1 MPLQCIII
9 EDEPIGRKIL
19 QDYISQDTRLQ
30 LAGAYRT
37 ATEAGPHIQLLKPGL
52 LFLDI
57 RMPLVSGIEWL
68 RSLPTPP
75 LVIFTTAFREYAI
88 DAFDLNAV
96 DYLLKPFSFRRF
108 AQAVQK
114 ALDHKTP
121 AVETDPA
128 GLFLRDGAKWLRL
141 NLDDLLYI
149 EAMREYVRVVTARG
163 THLIHQSMKSI
174 EEQLPPASFLRIH
187 KSYIVA
193 IDKVSSIEGGEAVIA
208 KQRLPISRQL
218 KKEVLEKITRR
229 GSR

>member
-1 MPLQCIII
+1 MPLQCVII

-19 QDYISQDTRLQ
+19 QDYISQDTRLH

-37 ATEAGPHIQLLKPGL
+37 ATEAGPHIPLLQPDL

-96 DYLLKPFSFRRF
+96 DYLLKPFSFHRF

-114 ALDHKTP
+114 ALDLRAP
-121 AVETDPA
+121 AAGSAQA

-141 NLDDLLYI
+141 NLDDLLYV
-149 EAMREYVRVVTARG
+149 EAMREYVKVVTAQG
-163 THLIHQSMKSI
+163 VHLIHMSMKGI
-174 EEQLPPASFLRIH
+174 EEQLPQARFLRIH

-193 IDKVSSIEGGEAVIA
+193 IDKVSSIEGGEAIIA

-229 GSR
+229 GNR

>member
-19 QDYISQDTRLQ
+19 QDYIRQDSRLQ
-30 LAGAYRT
+30 LAGTYRT
-37 ATEAGPHIQLLKPGL
+37 ATEAGSHVPALNPDL

-57 RMPLVSGIEWL
+57 RMPLLSGIEWL

-88 DAFDLNAV
+88 EAFDLNAV
-96 DYLLKPFSFRRF
+96 DYLLKPFSFLRF

-114 ALDHKTP
+114 ALDRCSP
-121 AVETDPA
+121 AA
-128 GLFLRDGAKWLRL
+128 GTTAGDLFLRDGVKWLRVGI
-141 NLDDLLYI
+141 DQILYI
-149 EAMREYVRVVTARG
+149 EAMREYVKVVTTEG
-163 THLIHQSMKSI
+163 THLIHQSMKSM
-174 EEQLPPASFLRIH
+174 EEQLPADLFLRIH

-193 IDKVSSIEGGEAVIA
+193 ISRIRSVEGREALIG

-218 KKEVLEKITRR
+218 KKEVLEKITRSGR
-229 GSR
+229 

>member
-19 QDYISQDTRLQ
+19 QDYISQDSRLQ

-37 ATEAGPHIQLLKPGL
+37 ATEAAAHVPALKPDL

-96 DYLLKPFSFRRF
+96 DYLLKPFSFLRF

-114 ALDHKTP
+114 ALERQAPGMEAAP
-121 AVETDPA
+121 AD
-128 GLFLRDGAKWLRL
+128 LFLRDGVKWLRIGR
-141 NLDDLLYI
+141 DEIVYI
-149 EAMREYVRVVTARG
+149 EAMREYIKIVTREG
-163 THLIHQSMKSI
+163 THLVHQSMKSI
-174 EEQLPPASFLRIH
+174 EEQLPSAAFLRIH

-193 IDKVSSIEGGEAVIA
+193 IGKVSSIEGGKVLIA
-208 KQRLPISRQL
+208 KQSLPISRLL

-229 GSR
+229 DAH

>member
-19 QDYISQDTRLQ
+19 QDYIRQDSRLQ
-30 LAGAYRT
+30 LAGTYRT
-37 ATEAGPHIQLLKPGL
+37 AAEAGPHVPALNPDL

-57 RMPLVSGIEWL
+57 RMPLLSGIEWL

-88 DAFDLNAV
+88 EAFDLNAV
-96 DYLLKPFSFRRF
+96 DYLLKPFSFLRF

-114 ALDHKTP
+114 ALDRCSP
-121 AVETDPA
+121 AA
-128 GLFLRDGAKWLRL
+128 GTTAGDLFLRDGVKWLRVSI
-141 NLDDLLYI
+141 DQILYI
-149 EAMREYVRVVTARG
+149 EAMREYVKVVTMEGA
-163 THLIHQSMKSI
+163 HLIHQSMKSM
-174 EEQLPPASFLRIH
+174 EEQLPADLFLRIH

-193 IDKVSSIEGGEAVIA
+193 ISRIRSVEGREALVG

-218 KKEVLEKITRR
+218 KKEVLEKITRSGR
-229 GSR
+229 

>member
-19 QDYISQDTRLQ
+19 QDYIRQDSRLQ
-30 LAGAYRT
+30 LAGTYRT
-37 ATEAGPHIQLLKPGL
+37 AAEAGSHVPALNPDL

-57 RMPLVSGIEWL
+57 RMPLLSGIEWL

-88 DAFDLNAV
+88 EAFDLNAV
-96 DYLLKPFSFRRF
+96 DYLLKPFSFLRF

-114 ALDHKTP
+114 ALDRCS
-121 AVETDPA
+121 PA
-128 GLFLRDGAKWLRL
+128 GGTTAGDLFLRDGVKWLRVGI
-141 NLDDLLYI
+141 DDILYI
-149 EAMREYVRVVTARG
+149 EAMREYVKVVTTEGA
-163 THLIHQSMKSI
+163 HLIHQSMKSM
-174 EEQLPPASFLRIH
+174 EEQLPADLFLRIH

-193 IDKVSSIEGGEAVIA
+193 ISRIRSVEGREALVG

-218 KKEVLEKITRR
+218 KKEVLEKITRSGR
-229 GSR
+229 